1 MSGSFA
7 GLSLDDSRVM
17 GVVNVT
23 PDSFSDGGEAFALE
37 AAVERG
43 RELIALGADILDI
56 GGESTRPGASP
67 VSVDEEIDRVV
78 PVISELKKL
87 GSLLSIDTRH
97 SEVMKAAVYAGA
109 DIINDVSALE
119 GDPDAMV
126 SASELGVPV
135 ILMHMRGQPNT
146 MQHDPYYDDATGEV
160 RDYLAGRVQACLEA
174 GIPADNIAVDPGIG
188 FGKTAGHNL
197 QILNRIDE
205 IVGIGRPVV
214 LGVSRK
220 SFVGKITGE
229 EDPKKRLPGSIAAA
243 LAAHAK
249 GARIF
254 RVHDVSETV
263 QALKVIDAIRRE
275 GL

>member
-7 GLSLDDSRVM
+7 GLALGVSRVM

-78 PVISELKKL
+78 PVISELRNL

-97 SEVMKAAVYAGA
+97 AEVMQAAVYAGA
-109 DIINDVSALE
+109 DIINDVSALD
-119 GDPDAMV
+119 GDPDAM
-126 SASELGVPV
+126 SMASELGVPV
-135 ILMHMRGQPNT
+135 ILMHMRGQPDT
-146 MQHDPYYDDATGEV
+146 MQRDPHYDDAPSEV
-160 RDYLAGRVQACLEA
+160 RAYLSRRVSACLEA
-174 GIPADNIAVDPGIG
+174 GIPLDNIAVDPGIG
-188 FGKTAGHNL
+188 FGKTVEHNL
-197 QILNRIDE
+197 QIINRIDE
-205 IVGIGRPVV
+205 IVDIGRPVV
-214 LGVSRK
+214 FGVSRK
-220 SFVGKITGE
+220 SFIGRVSGE
-229 EDPKKRLPGSIAAA
+229 EDPKRRLPGSIAAA
-243 LAAHAK
+243 LAAYDK
-249 GARIF
+249 GVRIF
-254 RVHDVSETV
+254 RVHDVGETA
-263 QALKVIDAIRRE
+263 QALKVSEAIRRE

>member
-7 GLSLDDSRVM
+7 GLSLDVSRVM

-23 PDSFSDGGEAFALE
+23 PDSFSDGGDAFAPE

-56 GGESTRPGASP
+56 GGESTRPGASS
-67 VSVDEEIDRVV
+67 VSVDEEIGRVV

-97 SEVMKAAVYAGA
+97 AEVMKAAVFVGV

-119 GDPDAMV
+119 GDPEALTA
-126 SASELGVPV
+126 ASELGVPV
-135 ILMHMRGQPNT
+135 ILMHMRGQPDT
-146 MQHDPYYDDATGEV
+146 MQHDPRYDDAAGEV
-160 RDYLAGRVQACLEA
+160 RDYLIERVQACLKA
-174 GIPADNIAVDPGIG
+174 GIPADHIAVDPGIG
-188 FGKTAGHNL
+188 FGKTAEHNL

-205 IVGIGRPVV
+205 IVGTGRPVV

-220 SFVGKITGE
+220 SFIGKIAGE
-229 EDPKKRLPGSIAAA
+229 EDPKRRLPGSIAAA

-249 GARIF
+249 GVRIF
-254 RVHDVSETV
+254 RVHDVGETV
-263 QALKVIDAIRRE
+263 QALKVSDAIRRE
-275 GL
+275 GV

>member
-7 GLSLDDSRVM
+7 GLSLDVSRVM

-23 PDSFSDGGEAFALE
+23 PDSFSDGGDAFAPE

-56 GGESTRPGASP
+56 GGESTRPGASS
-67 VSVDEEIDRVV
+67 VSVDEEIGRVV

-97 SEVMKAAVYAGA
+97 AEVMKAAVFAGV

-119 GDPDAMV
+119 GDPEALAA
-126 SASELGVPV
+126 ASELGVPV
-135 ILMHMRGQPNT
+135 ILMHMRGQPDT
-146 MQHDPYYDDATGEV
+146 MQHDPRYDDAAGEV
-160 RDYLAGRVQACLEA
+160 RDYLIERVQACLKA
-174 GIPADNIAVDPGIG
+174 GIPADHIAVDPGIG
-188 FGKTAGHNL
+188 FGKTAEHNL

-205 IVGIGRPVV
+205 IVGTGRPVV

-220 SFVGKITGE
+220 SFIGKIAGE
-229 EDPKKRLPGSIAAA
+229 EDPKRRLPGSIAAA

-249 GARIF
+249 GVRIF
-254 RVHDVSETV
+254 RVHDVGETV
-263 QALKVIDAIRRE
+263 QALKVSDAIRRE
-275 GL
+275 GV

>member
-7 GLSLDDSRVM
+7 GLSLDVSRVM

-23 PDSFSDGGEAFALE
+23 PDSFSDGGDAFAPE

-56 GGESTRPGASP
+56 GGESTRPGASS
-67 VSVDEEIDRVV
+67 VSVDEEIGRVV

-97 SEVMKAAVYAGA
+97 AEVMKAAVFAGV

-119 GDPDAMV
+119 GDPEALTA
-126 SASELGVPV
+126 ASELGVPV
-135 ILMHMRGQPNT
+135 ILMHMRGQPDT
-146 MQHDPYYDDATGEV
+146 MQHDPRYDDAAGEV
-160 RDYLAGRVQACLEA
+160 RDYLIERVQACLKA
-174 GIPADNIAVDPGIG
+174 GIPADHIAVDPGIG
-188 FGKTAGHNL
+188 FGKTAEHNL

-205 IVGIGRPVV
+205 IVGTGRPVV

-220 SFVGKITGE
+220 SFIGKIAGE
-229 EDPKKRLPGSIAAA
+229 EDPKRRLPGSIAAA

-249 GARIF
+249 GVRIF
-254 RVHDVSETV
+254 RVHDVGETV
-263 QALKVIDAIRRE
+263 QALKVSDAIRRE
-275 GL
+275 GV

>member
-7 GLSLDDSRVM
+7 GLSLDVSRVM

-23 PDSFSDGGEAFALE
+23 PDSFSDGGDAFALE

-56 GGESTRPGASP
+56 GGESTRPGASS
-67 VSVDEEIDRVV
+67 VSVDEEIGRVV

-97 SEVMKAAVYAGA
+97 AQVMKAAVFAGA

-119 GDPDAMV
+119 GDPEALAA
-126 SASELGVPV
+126 ASELGVPV
-135 ILMHMRGQPNT
+135 ILMHMRGQPDT
-146 MQHDPYYDDATGEV
+146 MQHDPHYGDAPGEV
-160 RDYLAGRVQACLEA
+160 RDYLMERMQACLEA
-174 GIPADNIAVDPGIG
+174 GIPADHIAIDPGIG
-188 FGKTAGHNL
+188 FGKTAEHNL
-197 QILNRIDE
+197 QILNRIDA
-205 IVGIGRPVV
+205 IVGTGRPVV

-220 SFVGKITGE
+220 SFIGKIAGE
-229 EDPKKRLPGSIAAA
+229 EGPKRRLPGSIAAA

-249 GARIF
+249 GVRIF
-254 RVHDVSETV
+254 RVHDVGETV
-263 QALKVIDAIRRE
+263 QALKVSDAIRRE
-275 GL
+275 GA